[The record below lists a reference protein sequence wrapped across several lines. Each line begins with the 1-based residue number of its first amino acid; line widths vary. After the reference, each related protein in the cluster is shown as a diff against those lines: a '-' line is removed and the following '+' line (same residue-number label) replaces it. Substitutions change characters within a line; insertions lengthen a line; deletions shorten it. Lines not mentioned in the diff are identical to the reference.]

1 MLGSGTGGGS
11 TMVSVVSV
19 AERQDRSCVCVCVSV
34 CVVAL
39 CLPYALCFVSSHN
52 SVLIDLSYVGVDA
65 WGSVPA
71 VSEGAAVRETG

>member
-1 MLGSGTGGGS
+1 M
-11 TMVSVVSV
+11 
-19 AERQDRSCVCVCVSV
+19 CVCVSV

-39 CLPYALCFVSSHN
+39 RLPYALCFVSSHN